1 MGARAMA
8 TAMVSFGLVSI
19 PVKLFSAS
27 ESSERISFNWLHKD
41 CGSRLKQKYHCVKDE
56 VEVERT
62 DMVKGY
68 EFAKGQY
75 VLFTP
80 DELKQMEEK
89 STQSIDVTEFV
100 PADQIDPVYF
110 DKSYYLGPD
119 KGGERPYAL
128 FSKALKQVGRW
139 ALAKYAARGK
149 QYLVAIRPVDGG
161 LVMQQLYYANEVRS
175 FRDIE
180 VPDTEVKEKELQ
192 MAIQL
197 AEMGASDSFDPDQ
210 YEDDVRKRIMAAIE
224 QKIQGEEI
232 SIPEEEPKAQVVDLM
247 EALKASLAKAS
258 ERRTETAE
266 ASIERKPAKRV
277 TKEATEDAKAKPAA
291 KKARKQA

>member
-19 PVKLFSAS
+19 PVKLYSAS

-41 CGSRLKQKYHCVKDE
+41 CGSRLKQKYHCLKDDE
-56 VEVERT
+56 EVERT
-62 DMVKGY
+62 DMIKGY

-80 DELKQMEEK
+80 EELKQMEEK
-89 STQSIDVTEFV
+89 STQSIDITEFV
-100 PADQIDPVYF
+100 PSDQIDPVFF

-128 FSKALKQVGRW
+128 FSKALQQVGRW

-149 QYLVAIRPVDGG
+149 QYLVAIRPVEGG
-161 LVMQQLYYANEVRS
+161 LVMQQLYYANEVRA
-175 FRDIE
+175 FADID
-180 VPDTEVKEKELQ
+180 VPDTEVKDNELN

-197 AEMGASDSFDPDQ
+197 AEMGASEIFHPDQ
-210 YEDDVRKRIMAAIE
+210 YEDDVRKRVMAAIE

-247 EALKASLAKAS
+247 EALKASLAKAN
-258 ERRTETAE
+258 ERRSEATE
-266 ASIERKPAKRV
+266 ASTERKPAKRV
-277 TKEATEDAKAKPAA
+277 TTKKASDSKPKPAA
-291 KKARKQA
+291 KRSRKQA